1 MIYVAVLTGVLVVA
15 AAVLAYRRGR
25 SLLFAL
31 VMAALGLVAAIFAP
45 PVGLVF
51 SVLVLGLSLTL

>member
-1 MIYVAVLTGVLVVA
+1 MIYVAVLAGVLVVA

-31 VMAALGLVAAIFAP
+31 VMATLGLVAAIFAP

>member
-1 MIYVAVLTGVLVVA
+1 MIYVAVLAGVLVVA

-25 SLLFAL
+25 SFLFAL
-31 VMAALGLVAAIFAP
+31 VMTALGLVAAIFVP